1 MIHSVQFSNF
11 KSLVDLYF
19 RLPKFTVLVGMNGAG
34 KTTILQA
41 LDFLSQTMKGDI
53 DDWLEARNWTA
64 ADLGSKLTN
73 SSNISLAA
81 EVDGLVDGATPTLA
95 WSATFNRKELACL
108 SEMGFV
114 PGGGHH
120 FYSLKGRRFK
130 INGQD
135 SQSVT
140 FSYQGSLLSQL
151 RENELT
157 PMTRQLRDA
166 LRAVR
171 SLELLSPHLMRQ
183 RTRGSAGDVGA
194 GGEQLSAFLYSIKG
208 EEKSALIDL
217 LKTFYPH
224 VVDFKS
230 TPTKGGWKRL
240 SIVENYNGKNI
251 ESEVRHINDGLLRIL
266 AMLAQTMADQS
277 TLLFDEV
284 ENGVNP
290 EIVGRLVSLLAN
302 ANQQIVVTTHSPMIL
317 NYLDDDVARKSVLF
331 VYKTPDGYTRV
342 KPFFEIPGI
351 EEKLSIMG
359 AGEAFVDTDL
369 ALLTAQ
375 CGASDRAS
383 QSMVAA

>member
-1 MIHSVQFSNF
+1 MIRSVQFSNF

-19 RLPKFTVLVGMNGAG
+19 RLPKFAVLVGMNGAG

-41 LDFLSQTMKGDI
+41 LDFLAQTMKGDI
-53 DDWLEARNWTA
+53 DDWLDARNWTA
-64 ADLGSKLTN
+64 ADLGSKLTS
-73 SSNISLAA
+73 SSNISMAA
-81 EVDGLVDGATPTLA
+81 EVGGSDCSAPVLA

-108 SEMGFV
+108 SELGFV
-114 PGGGHH
+114 PGGGNH
-120 FYSLKGRRFK
+120 FYNVKGRRYK

-135 SQSVT
+135 TQPVA

-166 LRAVR
+166 LRSIH

-183 RTRGSAGDVGA
+183 RSRGSAGGVGA
-194 GGEQLSAFLYSIKG
+194 GGERLSAFLYSIKG
-208 EEKSALIDL
+208 EEKAALIDL

-224 VVDFKS
+224 VVDFRS
-230 TPTKGGWKRL
+230 APTKGGWKRL

-266 AMLAQTMADQS
+266 AMLAQTMAGQS

-290 EIVGRLVSLLAN
+290 EIVGKLVNLLAN
-302 ANQQIVVTTHSPMIL
+302 ADQQIVVTTHSPMIL
-317 NYLDDDVARKSVLF
+317 NYLADEVARESVLF

-342 KPFFEIPGI
+342 KPFFEAPGMS
-351 EEKLSIMG
+351 EKLAVMG

-369 ALLTAQ
+369 ALLTAK
-375 CGASDRAS
+375 CIALESGASA
-383 QSMVAA
+383 MAVA

>member
-1 MIHSVQFSNF
+1 MIRSVQFSNF

-19 RLPKFTVLVGMNGAG
+19 RLPKFAVLVGMNGAG

-53 DDWLEARNWTA
+53 DDWLDARNWTA
-64 ADLGSKLTN
+64 ADLGSKLTS

-81 EVDGLVDGATPTLA
+81 EIGGLNCSAPALA
-95 WSATFNRKELACL
+95 WSANFNRKELACL
-108 SEMGFV
+108 SELGFV
-114 PGGGHH
+114 PGGGNH
-120 FYSLKGRRFK
+120 FYSVKGRRYK
-130 INGQD
+130 VEGQE

-157 PMTRQLRDA
+157 PMTRQIRDA
-166 LRAVR
+166 LRSIR

-183 RTRGSAGDVGA
+183 RTRGSAEGVGA

-208 EEKSALIDL
+208 TEKSTLINL

-230 TPTKGGWKRL
+230 TPIKGGWKRL

-290 EIVGRLVSLLAN
+290 EIVGKLVSLLAN
-302 ANQQIVVTTHSPMIL
+302 ADQQIVVTTHSPMIL
-317 NYLDDDVARKSVLF
+317 NYLNDEVARQSVLF

-342 KPFFEIPGI
+342 KPFFEIPGMS
-351 EEKLSIMG
+351 EKLAIMG
-359 AGEAFVDTDL
+359 AGEVFVDTDL

-375 CGASDRAS
+375 C
-383 QSMVAA
+383 VALDSAPSAMALA